1 MAIAGQYFLG
11 LADANKRLLN
21 CFGYQNA
28 PMIIQIIVAV
38 FHIYTVYLT
47 SINFEMGVYGPPI
60 VISISNFL

>member
-28 PMIIQIIVAV
+28 PMIIQLIVAT
-38 FHIYTVYLT
+38 FHIITVYIV
-47 SINFEMGVYGPPI
+47 SIIMGLGVYGPPL
-60 VISISNFL
+60 VITISNFL